1 MANFLQ
7 LVREPESWLIA
18 LVLSLLGGCVQLGK
32 LSLTEALLSTLA
44 VTGIRVSWLIRDQVW
59 WSESL
64 SGQVQGFSDR
74 LSFMERRDMYRYLQ
88 GHELVRQLR
97 NWFYDYDRTVSE
109 PPWFFTKL
117 ASEVSLWRQACSVR
131 RFAFS
136 PSVFS
141 EA

>member
-1 MANFLQ
+1 MAFQFL
-7 LVREPESWLIA
+7 REPETWITA
-18 LVLSLLGGCVQLGK
+18 VALSLLGGCVQSGK
-32 LSLTEALLSTLA
+32 LTKTEALLSTLA
-44 VTGIRVSWLIRDQVW
+44 MTGIRVSWLMRDQLW
-59 WSESL
+59 WSFTL

-74 LSFMERRDMYRYLQ
+74 LSFMERREMYRYFQ

-97 NWFYDYDRTVSE
+97 NWFYEYDRTVSE
-109 PPWFFTKL
+109 PPWFFSKL

-131 RFAFS
+131 RYAFS